1 MPAPFITPRELH
13 QKYPASIEQQAF
25 IADMRQEIRGIL
37 NGKDSRLLLIVG
49 PCSIHDL
56 EGAEEYA
63 KKLKSLKNQVA
74 DSFLV
79 IMRTYFEKPR
89 TALGWKGLI
98 HDPLLDGSHQME
110 LGLSLSREFLLK
122 LAELK
127 IGAACEFLDPAA
139 AIYNG
144 DLISWGCIGARTSS
158 SQVHRQIASDLAMP
172 IAFKNSTDGSVE
184 NAVNGCLAAT
194 YPHAYLGLSE
204 SGALKIHHSKGNP
217 DAHIVLRGGE
227 SKPNY
232 DPQSVRQALQ
242 ALHRAGLS
250 QRLLIDCSHDNSSKK
265 YELQPKVFE
274 EALEQALRETP
285 IAGIMLESYLQ
296 GGSQPLRGPLEQLRF
311 GISVTDPCLSWEETE
326 SLVLQGAAKIQARLH
341 AGANQAGQILAGQ
354 ILAGQILAGQILA

>member
-1 MPAPFITPRELH
+1 MPEPFITPRELH
-13 QKYPASIEQQAF
+13 QKYPASIEEQAF
-25 IADMRQEIRGIL
+25 IAANRQEIRDIL
-37 NGKDSRLLLIVG
+37 SGKDTRLLLIVG
-49 PCSIHDL
+49 PCSIHDTR
-56 EGAEEYA
+56 GAEEYA
-63 KKLKSLKNQVA
+63 RKLKTLQMQVA
-74 DSFLV
+74 DSFLL

-110 LGLSLSREFLLK
+110 LGLALSRKFLLK
-122 LAELK
+122 LAELR
-127 IGAACEFLDPAA
+127 IGAACEFLDPTA

-158 SQVHRQIASDLAMP
+158 SQVHRQIASDLPMP

-194 YPHAYLGLSE
+194 YPHAYLGLNE
-204 SGALKIHHSKGNP
+204 SGTLKIHHSKGNP

-242 ALHRAGLS
+242 ALHRAGLP
-250 QRLLIDCSHDNSSKK
+250 QRLIIDCSHDNSSKK
-265 YELQPKVFE
+265 HELQLEVFE
-274 EALEQALRETP
+274 EALEQVLRETP
-285 IAGIMLESYLQ
+285 IAGLMLESYLQ
-296 GGSQPLRGPLEQLRF
+296 EGSQPLRGPLEQLRY

-326 SLVLQGAAKIQARLH
+326 SLILQGANKIQTRF
-341 AGANQAGQILAGQ
+341 AGLANQAGQILA
-354 ILAGQILAGQILA
+354 